1 MSHSEVDVPSILK
14 QDGIE
19 YTDFEDI
26 NKEHHNIDTV
36 INSMPKDRS
45 WSKTL
50 VNSDSNSVTL
60 IAQRPG
66 EGNRLH
72 YHPEWNEWWY
82 ILRGRWEWEI
92 EGVKKIISTGDF
104 IFMKKGR
111 KHKITACGDKELS
124 IRMAVSRYDVEH
136 IYPE

>member
-26 NKEHHNIDTV
+26 NKEHHNIDAV

-50 VNSDSNSVTL
+50 VNSESNSVTL

-82 ILRGRWEWEI
+82 ILQGRWEWEI
-92 EGVKKIISTGDF
+92 EDVKKIISTGDF

-111 KHKITACGDKELS
+111 KHKITARGDKELS